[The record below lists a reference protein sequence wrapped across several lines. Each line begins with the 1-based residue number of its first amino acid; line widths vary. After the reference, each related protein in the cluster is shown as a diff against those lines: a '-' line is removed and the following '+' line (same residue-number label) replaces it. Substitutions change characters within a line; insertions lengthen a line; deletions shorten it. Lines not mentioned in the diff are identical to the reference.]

1 MLSLA
6 RGVHCLLKKSLKIF
20 ALALKSFTNLLLTKR
35 GGTTGTLAIQGTSR
49 EKSISDKLSLETLK
63 SRRWLRRLCCMYKV
77 INIGIL
83 NYLTDLNP
91 KHETGYNMRNRN
103 KPFFELQD

>member
-1 MLSLA
+1 M
-6 RGVHCLLKKSLKIF
+6 LKKSLKIF
-20 ALALKSFTNLLLTKR
+20 ALALKSVTNLLLTKR
-35 GGTTGTLAIQGTSR
+35 GGTTETLAIQGTSQ
-49 EKSISDKLSLETLK
+49 EKLISDELSLETLK

-91 KHETGYNMRNRN
+91 KRETGYNIRNRN
-103 KPFFELQD
+103 KPFFELQNGKF